1 MCAQVELG
9 FEPVRQVLYQN
20 QLKFY
25 SRLLKKE
32 EKPDYWAMVKRDAE
46 KAPPVKI
53 VLRPEREKRTSKE
66 LPSYVT
72 DEAHKKAAQEEIMKK
87 MFKSKR

>member
-1 MCAQVELG
+1 
-9 FEPVRQVLYQN
+9 
-20 QLKFY
+20 
-25 SRLLKKE
+25 
-32 EKPDYWAMVKRDAE
+32 MVKKDAE

-53 VLRPEREKRTSKE
+53 VLRPEREKRMSKE